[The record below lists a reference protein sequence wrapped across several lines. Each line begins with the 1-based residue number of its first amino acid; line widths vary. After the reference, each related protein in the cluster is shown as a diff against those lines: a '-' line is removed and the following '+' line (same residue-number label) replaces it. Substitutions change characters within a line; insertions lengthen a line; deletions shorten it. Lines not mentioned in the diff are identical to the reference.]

1 MNPPP
6 KQTPLICFKWPWD
19 ANATTPQNPN
29 TTTTSSCNFETPWI
43 FKSMLS
49 ITSLASNL
57 ITSIS
62 KPQFQ
67 LKNDRKKLSGDE
79 QAELEQRAFACAL
92 ASDKEATV
100 LEFYAR
106 NCRLCN
112 SLVAF
117 VGEVEKRNEEWLNVV
132 MADAENDKWL
142 PELLHY
148 DVRYVPCFVLLDKN
162 GRALAKTGVPSS
174 RLHVLAGVSH
184 LVKMKSPQRDS

>member
-1 MNPPP
+1 
-6 KQTPLICFKWPWD
+6 
-19 ANATTPQNPN
+19 
-29 TTTTSSCNFETPWI
+29 
-43 FKSMLS
+43 MLS

-62 KPQFQ
+62 KPQLQ

-142 PELLHY
+142 PE
-148 DVRYVPCFVLLDKN
+148 V
-162 GRALAKTGVPSS
+162 
-174 RLHVLAGVSH
+174 
-184 LVKMKSPQRDS
+184 

>member
-6 KQTPLICFKWPWD
+6 KQNPLICFKWPWD
-19 ANATTPQNPN
+19 ATATAPQNPN
-29 TTTTSSCNFETPWI
+29 TTTTTSCKFETPWL

-62 KPQFQ
+62 KPQLQ

-148 DVRYVPCFVLLDKN
+148 DVRYVPCFVLLDKT

-184 LVKMKSPQRDS
+184 LVKMKSPQKDS